1 MHTTYSALELQLAT
15 SWAVIMQI
23 IDVSEVTPSIQ
34 KWLKQFLPLEL
45 MRAHALVDENGE
57 TTKLQNAAELTL
69 TSNGAHL
76 NEEQRHKL
84 AQTLLYV
91 ATIDGIP
98 SSAVAATVLR
108 AISAIGFDPTDY
120 ADAFIQ

>member
-1 MHTTYSALELQLAT
+1 MHPTYSALELQLAT
-15 SWAVIMQI
+15 TWAVIMQI

-34 KWLKQFLPLEL
+34 KWLKQFLPLDL

-91 ATIDGIP
+91 ATMDGIP

-120 ADAFIQ
+120 ADVFIQ